1 MKKFKLVKISLYFGN
16 NTKPSAYMM
25 IPVPPDRDK
34 EEYIDEFLDN
44 MLNVDLRYNT
54 EWNYKWKEAK

>member
-1 MKKFKLVKISLYFGN
+1 MGDFQLVKIGLYFGN

-25 IPVPPDRDK
+25 IPVPDERDK

-54 EWNYKWKEAK
+54 EWEYE

>member
-1 MKKFKLVKISLYFGN
+1 MDSFKFVKIGLYFGN

-34 EEYIDEFLDN
+34 EEYIDDFLDN
-44 MLNVDLRYNT
+44 MLNGDLRCNT
-54 EWNYKWKEAK
+54 EWNYE